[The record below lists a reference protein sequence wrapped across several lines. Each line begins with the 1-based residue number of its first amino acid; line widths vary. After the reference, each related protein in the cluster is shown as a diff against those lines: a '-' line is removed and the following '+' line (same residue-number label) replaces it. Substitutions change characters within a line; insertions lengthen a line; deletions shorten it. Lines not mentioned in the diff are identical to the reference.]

1 LLKVFKYS
9 IICFLLILGLTVV
22 VNADLSVTNDLEFVN
37 NYVSG
42 PGVNNSIINDGFTYS
57 GNLNITNRAE
67 LESYDFLFNMGV
79 KVQEVNNYN
88 QQGFLFSRLKAS
100 FKNRD
105 NAALLNIGDTFEY
118 FDQYV
123 LNSSL
128 KGISYRYRPVT
139 DNAIT
144 LVLGYDYPRWENI
157 FNEDYQAV
165 SRRTWGINLKN
176 DFQDNFKWGVSL
188 LNTVDEN

>member
-176 DFQDNFKWGVSL
+176 DFQDNFK
-188 LNTVDEN
+188 